1 MKSLSTVE
9 FSTYDILKIIINLNP
24 KKAHGNDMKSI
35 GILKICGKFISKP
48 LGIIFQSG
56 LDNGKFHLEW
66 QKANVAPILKKKQ
79 NSQS

>member
-9 FSTYDILKIIINLNP
+9 FSTYDILKIIVNLNP
-24 KKAHGNDMKSI
+24 NKAHGHDMKSI
-35 GILKICGKFISKP
+35 GILKICGKFISKL

-56 LDNGKFHLEW
+56 LDNGKFRSEW
-66 QKANVAPILKKKQ
+66 QKANVVPILKKKK